1 MVGETIASYVGEGGP
16 QVHRPAITKG
26 RALPALLLLVL
37 LPVIEITLFI
47 LAGAE
52 LGFWATFGL
61 VLLTTAIGMIVLR
74 RQGQI
79 TMGILQQT
87 RSRLSNP
94 AAPLAHGAL
103 IYVAGILLILPG
115 FLTDA
120 VGLLLLIPPL
130 RSLIMATLVS
140 RLSARATVFTAQGFP
155 NAGYPSARDDI
166 IDGDATEVFPE
177 APSLP
182 RDRPSGWTNPPQ

>member
-1 MVGETIASYVGEGGP
+1 M
-16 QVHRPAITKG
+16 
-26 RALPALLLLVL
+26 
-37 LPVIEITLFI
+37 IEITLFI

-61 VLLTTAIGMIVLR
+61 VLLTTAIGMFVLR
-74 RQGQI
+74 RQGKI

-87 RSRLSNP
+87 RSQLSSP

-115 FLTDA
+115 FFTDA
-120 VGLLLLIPPL
+120 IGLLLLIPPL
-130 RSLIMATLVS
+130 RSLIMATLLS
-140 RLSARATVFTAQGFP
+140 RLSSRATVFTTQGFGTP
-155 NAGYPSARDDI
+155 RPPSARDDI

-177 APSLP
+177 TRTLP
-182 RDRPSGWTNPPQ
+182 RDRPSGWTNPPQS